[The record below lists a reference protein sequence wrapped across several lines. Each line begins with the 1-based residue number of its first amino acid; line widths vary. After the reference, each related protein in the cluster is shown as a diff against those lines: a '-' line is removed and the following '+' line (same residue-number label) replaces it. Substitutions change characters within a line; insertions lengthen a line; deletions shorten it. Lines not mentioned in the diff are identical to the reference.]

1 MTTFKL
7 NSLTR
12 SQKQARGREMRRA
25 SVAAMKAY
33 FRGDGSL
40 KRITRFLFVFLLYFI
55 FWTVVATSVVFTV
68 LLVSDALFIAPG
80 YTYLFDHI
88 DFHAGLSPVFSAWD
102 MAWGIGSFDHGVGSD
117 CWPGQEHRDEK
128 MERRCLMDMN
138 AVHDKARRRSGL
150 RLSAPNVI

>member
-88 DFHAGLSPVFSAWD
+88 DFHAGLSPVFQLGIWLGVLVALI
-102 MAWGIGSFDHGVGSD
+102 MALDPIVGPAKSIVMKKWKGD
-117 CWPGQEHRDEK
+117 
-128 MERRCLMDMN
+128 
-138 AVHDKARRRSGL
+138 V
-150 RLSAPNVI
+150 

>member
-1 MTTFKL
+1 MTTFKI
-7 NSLTR
+7 NGLTR
-12 SQKQARGREMRRA
+12 AQKQERGREMLQA

-40 KRITRFLFVFLLYFI
+40 KRITRFLVVFLLYFI

-88 DFHAGLSPVFSAWD
+88 DVLAGLSPVFQLGIWLGVLVALF
-102 MAWGIGSFDHGVGSD
+102 MALDPIVGPAKSIVMKKWKGD
-117 CWPGQEHRDEK
+117 
-128 MERRCLMDMN
+128 
-138 AVHDKARRRSGL
+138 V
-150 RLSAPNVI
+150 